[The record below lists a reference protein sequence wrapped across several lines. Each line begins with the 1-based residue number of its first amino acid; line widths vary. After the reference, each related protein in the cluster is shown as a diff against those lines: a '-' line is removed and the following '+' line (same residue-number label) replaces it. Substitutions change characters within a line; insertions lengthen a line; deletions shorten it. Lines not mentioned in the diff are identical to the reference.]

1 MFAAF
6 STALSALDANG
17 IAVDVAGNNL
27 ANLNTPGYKES
38 ASYFRDLVSESL
50 AAGQTQLGFGV
61 GSPLTI
67 REFTQGAIQSSSGNL
82 DAAIQGNGFFVV
94 NNNGATEYTRA
105 GSFQV
110 DLSGVLRTPTGEQVQ
125 GWMANNGVVNTG
137 APIGNI
143 TVPVGALQP
152 PIATQNIT
160 LTANFNAAAPPDSA
174 TSTVSDWSAPITV
187 YDSLGTGHVV
197 TLNFAQTAANTW
209 SVTATIPGADVGATS
224 PQTVG
229 TGTLTFGP
237 DGKLLTPAAGSPIAL
252 TLTGMSDGAASPQTV
267 NWNLWDA
274 AGTTATLTQF
284 SQPSAYSGSTQDGAA
299 AAQLTQVTMR
309 NGGQLLAT
317 YSDGQQVIVGEVALA
332 SIRNPQTLVATGN
345 NLYQVSAE
353 TGAPA
358 VGAEGT
364 GGRGTVVG
372 GALESSNVDI
382 AKELTNLI
390 VLQSAYQANAK
401 VVSTVDRLAQATT
414 QLIS

>member
-17 IAVDVAGNNL
+17 VAVDVTGNNL
-27 ANLNTPGYKES
+27 ANLNTPGYKQS
-38 ASYFRDLVSESL
+38 AAYFRDLVSESL
-50 AAGQTQLGFGV
+50 GAGQTQLGFGV
-61 GSPLTI
+61 ASPLTI
-67 REFTQGAIQSSSGNL
+67 REFTQGAIQASSGNL

-94 NNNGATEYTRA
+94 NNNGATEFTRA

-110 DLSGVLRTPTGEQVQ
+110 DLAGILRTPTGEKVQ
-125 GWMANNGVVNTG
+125 GWMAANGVVNTG
-137 APIGNI
+137 APIGDI

-152 PIATQNIT
+152 PLATQNMT
-160 LTANFNAAAPPDSA
+160 LTANFNASAPPDSA
-174 TSTVSDWSAPITV
+174 TSTVSDWSAPTTV
-187 YDSLGTGHVV
+187 YDSLGTPHVV
-197 TLNFAQTAANTW
+197 TMNFAETAANTW

-224 PQTVG
+224 PQTIG

-237 DGKLLTPAAGSPIAL
+237 NGQLLTPAAGSPIAFTITGL
-252 TLTGMSDGAASPQTV
+252 TDGATSPQNI
-267 NWNLWDA
+267 NWNLWDS

-284 SQPSAYSGSTQDGAA
+284 DQPSAYSAATQDGAA
-299 AAQLTQVTMR
+299 AAQMTGVTMS
-309 NGGQLLAT
+309 NGGKLLAT
-317 YSDGQQVIVGEVALA
+317 FSDGQQTVVGEVALA
-332 SIRNPQTLVATGN
+332 SIRNPQTLVAVGN
-345 NLYQVSAE
+345 NLFQVSAE

-401 VVSTVDRLAQATT
+401 VVTTVNTLAQATT
-414 QLIS
+414 QLIA